1 MPAKNVA
8 RSKPRSSKRQSSSSD
23 KNALFF
29 RRHDGRKP
37 DQLREI
43 SFQRQFT
50 RFAGGSVLVSFG
62 NTRVLCTAMIEKD
75 LPPWLK
81 AKGPGAGGWLTA
93 EYSMLPSSTNTRKR
107 RDSGKPDGR
116 SVEIQR
122 LVGRA
127 LRSCIDLTQLVT
139 PPTFAGQKDHRSVG
153 PMGLTLFVDCDVL
166 QADGGTR
173 TAAITG
179 AWVAVAD
186 AVVSAKKSGLLSDA
200 AYVLVNQVAAVSVG
214 IIKPADAKVPVTV
227 VDLDYPEDVDAQ
239 VDMNIAML
247 ADNTFVEVQGTGEHA
262 TFSVA
267 QLQDMLAAAMGGIRR
282 LHAAQ
287 TAALCAS

>member
-1 MPAKNVA
+1 MA
-8 RSKPRSSKRQSSSSD
+8 RAMSSLKASHKTGAAR
-23 KNALFF
+23 AA

-37 DQLREI
+37 QQPRPV
-43 SFQRQFT
+43 SFERHFT
-50 RFAGGSVLVSFG
+50 RNAAGSVVVSFG

-93 EYSMLPSSTNTRKR
+93 EYAMLPSSTPTRKR
-107 RDSGKPDGR
+107 RDAGKPDGR

-127 LRSCIDLTQLVT
+127 LRACLDLSQLVG
-139 PPTFAGQKDHRSVG
+139 PPVPQGSGSGGVAQG
-153 PMGLTLFVDCDVL
+153 PGLTLFVDCDVL

-186 AVVSAKKSGLLSDA
+186 AVAAAKASGLLMADA
-200 AYVLVNQVAAVSVG
+200 RVLTNQVAAVSVG
-214 IIKPADAKVPVTV
+214 MIKPAGTEAAFAV
-227 VDLDYPEDVDAQ
+227 VDLDYEEDVAAA

-262 TFSVA
+262 TFSA
-267 QLQDMLAAAMGGIRR
+267 GQLNEMLGIASKALRG
-282 LHAAQ
+282 LHALQ
-287 TAALCAS
+287 RKALE

>member
-1 MPAKNVA
+1 MA
-8 RSKPRSSKRQSSSSD
+8 RATSSSPTSQ
-23 KNALFF
+23 KSATP

-37 DQLREI
+37 HQPRPV

-50 RFAGGSVLVSFG
+50 RNAAGSVLVSFG

-93 EYSMLPSSTNTRKR
+93 EYAMLPSSTPTRKR

-127 LRSCIDLTQLVT
+127 LRSCLDLSQLEA
-139 PPTFAGQKDHRSVG
+139 PPPAPAADAGAAAGGAAAPRGS
-153 PMGLTLFVDCDVL
+153 GLTLFVDCDVL

-186 AVVSAKKSGLLSDA
+186 AVAAAKTSGLLRADA
-200 AYVLVNQVAAVSVG
+200 RVLTRQVAAISVG
-214 IIKPADAKVPVTV
+214 IIAPEGTSPLAV
-227 VDLDYPEDVDAQ
+227 VDLDYVEDVEAQ

-247 ADNTFVEVQGTGEHA
+247 SDNTFVEVQGTGEHA
-262 TFSVA
+262 TFSAA
-267 QLQDMLAAAMGGIRR
+267 QLTEMLDMATRALRS

-287 TAALCAS
+287 RKALAES